1 MAGQRKWSHVVFWEM
16 GAVVKSIFHHPE
28 AADVAALFVQ
38 DLTCGGG
45 VSTLPDCRKSFLC
58 HVLEKQRGMPI
69 LQQTTINAT
78 YIVPVAT
85 SSKGNERM
93 TKIKTLRGLSQQQMG
108 SVTE

>member
-1 MAGQRKWSHVVFWEM
+1 M

-45 VSTLPDCRKSFLC
+45 VSTLPDCQKSFFC